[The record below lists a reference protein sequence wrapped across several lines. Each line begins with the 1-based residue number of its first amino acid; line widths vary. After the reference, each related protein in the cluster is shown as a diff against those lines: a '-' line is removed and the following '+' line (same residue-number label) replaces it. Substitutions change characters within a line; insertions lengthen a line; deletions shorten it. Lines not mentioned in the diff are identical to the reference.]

1 MDTDA
6 IGAADAEQRLD
17 GNAAAG
23 LLREV
28 FAVELTAATAV
39 CEGCGREAAVAE
51 LVLYGGA
58 LGAVLR
64 CPGCDLAMVRLAAT
78 PAGHRLH
85 MRGVPP
91 LRIARPARPPARGE
105 AP

>member
-1 MDTDA
+1 MEEDA
-6 IGAADAEQRLD
+6 DEARRLD

-28 FAVELTAATAV
+28 FAVEMTVATAV

-51 LVLYGGA
+51 LTLYGGA

-78 PAGHRLH
+78 PAGHRLD
-85 MRGVPP
+85 MRGVAL
-91 LRIARPARPPARGE
+91 LRIARAA
-105 AP
+105 

>member
-1 MDTDA
+1 MAEHTEDA
-6 IGAADAEQRLD
+6 PHLD

-23 LLREV
+23 LLREI

-51 LVLYGGA
+51 LMLYGGA

-64 CPGCDLAMVRLAAT
+64 CPGCDLAMIRLAAT
-78 PAGHRLH
+78 PKDHRLD
-85 MRGVPP
+85 MRGVAL
-91 LRIARPARPPARGE
+91 LRIARTA
-105 AP
+105 

>member
-1 MDTDA
+1 MGEHTGGDA
-6 IGAADAEQRLD
+6 PRLD

-28 FAVELTAATAV
+28 FAVEMTAATAV

-51 LVLYGGA
+51 LMLYGGA

-64 CPGCDLAMVRLAAT
+64 CPGCDLAMIRLAAT
-78 PAGHRLH
+78 PAGHRLD
-85 MRGVPP
+85 MRGVAL
-91 LRIARPARPPARGE
+91 LRIARAA
-105 AP
+105 

>member
-1 MDTDA
+1 MEEDA
-6 IGAADAEQRLD
+6 DEARRLD

-28 FAVELTAATAV
+28 FAVEMTVATAV

-51 LVLYGGA
+51 LTLYGGA

-64 CPGCDLAMVRLAAT
+64 CPGCDLAMIRLAAT
-78 PAGHRLH
+78 PAGHMLD
-85 MRGVPP
+85 MRGVAL
-91 LRIARPARPPARGE
+91 LRIARAA
-105 AP
+105 

>member
-1 MDTDA
+1 MEEDA
-6 IGAADAEQRLD
+6 DEARRLD

-28 FAVELTAATAV
+28 FAVEMTVATAV

-51 LVLYGGA
+51 LTLYGGA

-64 CPGCDLAMVRLAAT
+64 CPGCDLAMIRLAAT
-78 PAGHRLH
+78 PAGHRLD
-85 MRGVPP
+85 MRGVAL
-91 LRIARPARPPARGE
+91 LRIARGA
-105 AP
+105 

>member
-1 MDTDA
+1 MGERTGDA
-6 IGAADAEQRLD
+6 PRLD

-28 FAVELTAATAV
+28 FAVEMTAATAV
-39 CEGCGREAAVAE
+39 CGGCGREAAVAE
-51 LVLYGGA
+51 LTLYGGA

-78 PAGHRLH
+78 PAGHRLD
-85 MRGVPP
+85 MRGVAL
-91 LRIARPARPPARGE
+91 LRIARAA
-105 AP
+105 

>member
-1 MDTDA
+1 MEEDA
-6 IGAADAEQRLD
+6 DEARRLD

-28 FAVELTAATAV
+28 FAAEMTAAIAV

-51 LVLYGGA
+51 LMLYGGA

-64 CPGCDLAMVRLAAT
+64 CPGCELAMIRLAAT
-78 PAGHRLH
+78 PAGHRLD
-85 MRGVPP
+85 MRGVAL
-91 LRIARPARPPARGE
+91 LRIARAD
-105 AP
+105 

>member
-1 MDTDA
+1 MEEDA
-6 IGAADAEQRLD
+6 DEARRLD

-28 FAVELTAATAV
+28 FAVEMTVATAV

-51 LVLYGGA
+51 LALYGGA

-78 PAGHRLH
+78 PAGHRLD
-85 MRGVPP
+85 MRGVAL
-91 LRIARPARPPARGE
+91 LRIARAA
-105 AP
+105 

>member
-1 MDTDA
+1 MGELIRD
-6 IGAADAEQRLD
+6 GHHLD

-28 FAVELTAATAV
+28 FAVEMTVATAV

-51 LVLYGGA
+51 LTLYGGA

-64 CPGCDLAMVRLAAT
+64 CPGCDLAMIRLAAT
-78 PAGHRLH
+78 PAGCRLD
-85 MRGVPP
+85 MRGVAL
-91 LRIARPARPPARGE
+91 LRFARAA
-105 AP
+105 